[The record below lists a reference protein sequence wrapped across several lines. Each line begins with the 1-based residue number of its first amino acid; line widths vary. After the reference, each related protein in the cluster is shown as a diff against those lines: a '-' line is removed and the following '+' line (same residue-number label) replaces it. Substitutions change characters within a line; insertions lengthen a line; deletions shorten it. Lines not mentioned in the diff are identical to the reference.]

1 MHMKKYLLI
10 IALMLMVACEQ
21 PAPQPNETII
31 IETNITT
38 NITLTT
44 PLLSLTEV
52 LDEFSVL
59 DADLNTSW
67 KKEQIPDNMI
77 RPLAVEPWTK
87 RLKLIEDLT
96 EKDSLANKLV
106 QARLEM
112 LRTQITYYL
121 GAEIGDKGIVPLK
134 LEGTEFT
141 PGLVSCENIKDIEK
155 SIKIYSISYSHYLKF
170 VGHMDNI
177 LQSSEEAKQKIGID
191 DTKIAFYDGPF
202 NQAQK
207 KIDSTLK
214 AVEDQCDY
222 VITLEDMN

>member
-1 MHMKKYLLI
+1 MKKYLTIITFLLLI
-10 IALMLMVACEQ
+10 ACEQ
-21 PAPQPNETII
+21 PAPQTNETII
-31 IETNITT
+31 TNITA

-44 PLLSLTEV
+44 PMLSLTEV

-59 DADLNTSW
+59 DVDLNTSW
-67 KKEQIPDNMI
+67 KKEHIPNNMI
-77 RPLAVEPWTK
+77 LPTAVEPWTK
-87 RLKLIEDLT
+87 RLKLLEDLT
-96 EKDSLANKLV
+96 EKDSFANKLV

-112 LRTQITYYL
+112 LRAQVTYYL

-134 LEGTEFT
+134 LEGMEFT
-141 PGLVSCENIKDIEK
+141 PGLVACENIKDIEK

-170 VGHMDNI
+170 VGHMDST

-191 DTKIAFYDGPF
+191 ENKIAFYDGPF

-207 KIDSTLK
+207 KIAATLK

-222 VITLEDMN
+222 LITLEDTN

>member
-1 MHMKKYLLI
+1 MHMKRYLLTVI
-10 IALMLMVACEQ
+10 VLLLIACEQ
-21 PAPQPNETII
+21 PAPPTDEII
-31 IETNITT
+31 ITEANITT

-44 PLLSLTEV
+44 PLLSLSEV

-67 KKEQIPDNMI
+67 KKENIPEKLI
-77 RPLAVEPWTK
+77 SPTAVEPWTK

-96 EKDSLANKLV
+96 EKDSVANKLV

-112 LRTQITYYL
+112 LRSQVTYYL
-121 GAEIGDKGIVPLK
+121 GAEIGEKGTVPLK
-134 LEGTEFT
+134 LEGETFT
-141 PGLVSCENIKDIEK
+141 PGLVACENIKDIEK

-177 LQSSEEAKQKIGID
+177 LQSSEEARQKIGID
-191 DTKIAFYDGPF
+191 ETKIAFYDGPF

-207 KIDSTLK
+207 KIAATLK

-222 VITLEDMN
+222 VITLEGMS